1 MINNIQ
7 KEFKI
12 MLKEYEWMDNISRK
26 AAIEKVDTL
35 DLKVGYPDFIFNNT
49 YIEEMYKEVSSLK
62 KELFYICESN
72 LIK

>member
-1 MINNIQ
+1 
-7 KEFKI
+7 